1 VVTIFLGYIWR
12 VAKPESSAVPAL
24 NRRGTFLLS
33 QLGYHVAA
41 RCAEKL
47 EPLGLHPAH
56 YGVISELSKRE
67 KLSQQQLA
75 DAMGVHRNNMVGL
88 IDDLESRGLVRRERH
103 PSDRR
108 VHQLHQTPEAHN
120 AFEEANTAIDEL
132 EIEIFD
138 ILTSGERG
146 QLVDMLQRTA
156 RHAGLAASTHPG
168 LRKRRRVSAW

>member
-1 VVTIFLGYIWR
+1 
-12 VAKPESSAVPAL
+12 VAKRESTAAAAL

-56 YGVISELSKRE
+56 YGVISELSNRE

-108 VHQLHQTPEAHN
+108 AHQLDLTQEAYIVL
-120 AFEEANTAIDEL
+120 EEANTAIDEL
-132 EIEIFD
+132 EVEIFD
-138 ILTSGERG
+138 VLKSGERG
-146 QLVDMLQRTA
+146 QLIDMLQRTA
-156 RHAGLAASTHPG
+156 RHVGLSDSTHPG
-168 LRKRRRVSAW
+168 LRKRRRSGAG